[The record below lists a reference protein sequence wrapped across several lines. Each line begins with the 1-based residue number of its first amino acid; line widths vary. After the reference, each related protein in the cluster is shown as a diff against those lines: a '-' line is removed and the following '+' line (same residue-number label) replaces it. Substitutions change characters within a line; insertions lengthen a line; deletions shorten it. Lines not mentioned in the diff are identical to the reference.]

1 MNKNSRTRNS
11 ALNLAV
17 NVFYQIAVLFIAF
30 FTRRVFIKNL
40 GIDYLGISG
49 LFTNILELF
58 ALAELGIGTAMSFS
72 MYKHLADGNK
82 KKLQELNTYYKK
94 MYNRIALIILLVGLA
109 LLPFLKYI
117 INLKENIP
125 NVEIYYLINLLSS
138 VFSYLFVYK
147 TTIVGADQNGYRL
160 KAVSISIE
168 ITKSVLQILAIVVLK
183 SYLWYLLVQIIC
195 TVTYN
200 IISSKLAEKWYPF
213 IKEDAELPKKE
224 KKELWDNIKSMFC
237 YKMGNSVMNHT
248 DNILTSILVS
258 TTTVGLFSNYT
269 MIYIKI
275 SSFINI
281 IFGSIT
287 ASVGNLNVTSTA
299 TEKYRRYKVLELMSY
314 FLFAVAGIGIWFIA
328 DEVVIA
334 MSATTEY
341 LLDRSILVVIIINYY
356 IMGLLNPNCVFRQT
370 SGLFKVA
377 KYSMVVCCIL
387 NIVFSIIFGK
397 IWGLF
402 GIILGSIVSRLLTNV
417 WYEPYVLY
425 KKFFD
430 KNPMEYYIRE
440 GLRILIVLAI
450 IMLLTPLINL
460 VDFYNLYLR
469 IGVKFIIC
477 LTIPTMILI
486 LINWR
491 SEEFQYLLDKV
502 KFIFKS
508 YKDKLK
514 N

>member
-1 MNKNSRTRNS
+1 
-11 ALNLAV
+11 
-17 NVFYQIAVLFIAF
+17 
-30 FTRRVFIKNL
+30 
-40 GIDYLGISG
+40 
-49 LFTNILELF
+49 
-58 ALAELGIGTAMSFS
+58 
-72 MYKHLADGNK
+72 
-82 KKLQELNTYYKK
+82 
-94 MYNRIALIILLVGLA
+94 
-109 LLPFLKYI
+109 
-117 INLKENIP
+117 
-125 NVEIYYLINLLSS
+125 
-138 VFSYLFVYK
+138 
-147 TTIVGADQNGYRL
+147 
-160 KAVSISIE
+160 
-168 ITKSVLQILAIVVLK
+168 
-183 SYLWYLLVQIIC
+183 
-195 TVTYN
+195 
-200 IISSKLAEKWYPF
+200 
-213 IKEDAELPKKE
+213 
-224 KKELWDNIKSMFC
+224 
-237 YKMGNSVMNHT
+237 
-248 DNILTSILVS
+248 
-258 TTTVGLFSNYT
+258 

-299 TEKYRRYKVLELMSY
+299 TEKYRVYKVLELMSY
-314 FLFAVAGIGIWFIA
+314 FLFAVACIGIWFIA

-460 VDFYNLYLR
+460 VDFYNLY
-469 IGVKFIIC
+469 
-477 LTIPTMILI
+477 
-486 LINWR
+486 
-491 SEEFQYLLDKV
+491 
-502 KFIFKS
+502 FK
-508 YKDKLK
+508 
-514 N
+514 NRR

>member
-1 MNKNSRTRNS
+1 M
-11 ALNLAV
+11 
-17 NVFYQIAVLFIAF
+17 
-30 FTRRVFIKNL
+30 
-40 GIDYLGISG
+40 
-49 LFTNILELF
+49 
-58 ALAELGIGTAMSFS
+58 
-72 MYKHLADGNK
+72 
-82 KKLQELNTYYKK
+82 
-94 MYNRIALIILLVGLA
+94 
-109 LLPFLKYI
+109 
-117 INLKENIP
+117 
-125 NVEIYYLINLLSS
+125 
-138 VFSYLFVYK
+138 
-147 TTIVGADQNGYRL
+147 
-160 KAVSISIE
+160 
-168 ITKSVLQILAIVVLK
+168 
-183 SYLWYLLVQIIC
+183 
-195 TVTYN
+195 
-200 IISSKLAEKWYPF
+200 AEKWYPF

-269 MIYIKI
+269 MIYMKI

-299 TEKYRRYKVLELMSY
+299 TEKYRIYKVLELMSY
-314 FLFAVAGIGIWFIA
+314 FLFAVACIGIWFIA

-502 KFIFKS
+502 KFVFKS

-514 N
+514 NLSRIQIVACGTSLHAAMVGKYLIEDFCGIPVDVEPSSEYIYRKTITDKNTLVIGVSQSGETADTITAVRQAKNKGSHILIVTNRPDSTMAREADSLVPVNAGIEVSVAATKSYMAQLISFYLLAIYMAEVKNSMPKEELVNLKR